1 MTLLR
6 LAFALLVAHI
16 PLSVASQQTELDR
29 LNQSIESLVQRVG
42 PSVVQILVSGYAP
55 QSGLVRS
62 TGDLVIQQ
70 RSRRCAS
77 DSPRSKPTT
86 RSSSRSNGTA
96 ASSTS
101 PSSSQKKGEV
111 EYSTSPLLFPLY
123 SRSRSSVLSPT
134 QSPIGPPG
142 SGSSNSP
149 PYLPYLPYPLWF
161 RAIVSG
167 NRLPQRIQPL
177 PMSRMTQL
185 PQRFFFD
192 LSDPLLGQSDVLPDR
207 LERLRVVI
215 DQSVMFAQDQRLSLL

>member
-134 QSPIGPPG
+134 QSPKGPPD
-142 SGSSNSP
+142 SVSSNSP
-149 PYLPYLPYPLWF
+149 PCLPYPLWF

-215 DQSVMFAQDQRLSLL
+215 DQSVVFAQDQRLSLL